1 MKSHIETGV
10 KILPKSYLLQRSL
23 NKFQTRLTWQNP
35 HSVSYYTEEAVY
47 PFTSWQL
54 NMESHYRIHIY
65 GYLYIYIYIYIFCIS
80 DLFI

>member
-23 NKFQTRLTWQNP
+23 NRFQTRLTWQNP

-47 PFTSWQL
+47 ILAVKHGKPLQDS
-54 NMESHYRIHIY
+54 
-65 GYLYIYIYIYIFCIS
+65 YLWIYIYIFCVP